1 MKNKKKWWLIPVVL
15 VVLVGI
21 GVGIFSA
28 ASTSGTKPVYV
39 YRFDMVGMTDYWGDS
54 QSSYGPVRSDNI
66 QTVMLS
72 DTQTVTEIAVS
83 QGDRVKKGDLLLSCD
98 TTLTDLALEKK
109 RLAVEQL
116 KLQLQQEKDR
126 LVEIN
131 NYQPYT
137 PKQDTA
143 GSVDYGSE
151 KFGEGEI
158 CYPYTE
164 ESVLAQWLENSGY
177 YDGKTQQ
184 SALILWIREGTRV
197 DYSLLKKAA
206 AFLEELRYRL
216 AMQEYDVLL
225 RQWQDYQQGLESGE
239 EESENPP
246 VKPEEP
252 QKQTIGEYYLV
263 IKQTAGNMTRGETT
277 IFQGLQV
284 SLGAESFSYL
294 PFDPTVVGD
303 YTRPEAPVVSAPV
316 VDTTTYYTL
325 AEIVQ
330 MREAQQKKILDVQ
343 YQIKIAE
350 AEYSIAQREA
360 NDGNIYAQVDGTVVS
375 VLTPE
380 EAVANQQPIVKVSG
394 GGGFYITGY
403 IDELNREKLA
413 IGSEVTV
420 NDYRNGEIYTGVVDS
435 IGDYPVSDY
444 YSGNN
449 LSVYN
454 FTVVVD
460 ESADLVGGTYVDLE
474 YTLEDSQKGIYL
486 QNPYIREENGE
497 SYVFIQ
503 GQNGK
508 LEKRTVV
515 TGKSVWGSYTQIVSG
530 ITAEDKVAFP
540 YGKNV
545 KAGAATEDGN
555 YDTMYE

>member
-39 YRFDMVGMTDYWGDS
+39 YRFDMVGMTNYWGDS

-225 RQWQDYQQGLESGE
+225 RQWQDYQQGLENGE

-246 VKPEEP
+246 VKPE
-252 QKQTIGEYYLV
+252 
-263 IKQTAGNMTRGETT
+263 
-277 IFQGLQV
+277 
-284 SLGAESFSYL
+284 
-294 PFDPTVVGD
+294 
-303 YTRPEAPVVSAPV
+303 
-316 VDTTTYYTL
+316 
-325 AEIVQ
+325 
-330 MREAQQKKILDVQ
+330 
-343 YQIKIAE
+343 
-350 AEYSIAQREA
+350 
-360 NDGNIYAQVDGTVVS
+360 
-375 VLTPE
+375 
-380 EAVANQQPIVKVSG
+380 
-394 GGGFYITGY
+394 
-403 IDELNREKLA
+403 
-413 IGSEVTV
+413 
-420 NDYRNGEIYTGVVDS
+420 
-435 IGDYPVSDY
+435 
-444 YSGNN
+444 
-449 LSVYN
+449 
-454 FTVVVD
+454 
-460 ESADLVGGTYVDLE
+460 
-474 YTLEDSQKGIYL
+474 
-486 QNPYIREENGE
+486 
-497 SYVFIQ
+497 
-503 GQNGK
+503 
-508 LEKRTVV
+508 
-515 TGKSVWGSYTQIVSG
+515 
-530 ITAEDKVAFP
+530 
-540 YGKNV
+540 
-545 KAGAATEDGN
+545 
-555 YDTMYE
+555 